1 MAKKQEKPPRR
12 IKTSRYWTKNCSSCG
27 FDYPNWFTTCPKCG
41 APWVKPADE
50 ITEAVE
56 ELPAKKTIKIV
67 VKITDESEDNPII
80 SVFLIFTADGGH
92 SWFKVQMEKKQDYYI
107 SEIDEMPI
115 GSDVIYYIEAEDAS
129 GEKILENNEGEYFFY
144 HVGPQ
149 TPEEQKALE
158 RQAQLIENPS
168 ETTNI
173 PFLIEKSGQQTPAGQ
188 KSSPF
193 LLEQSEDTETQESIK
208 ASEPAK
214 SSSQP
219 KPKSEKKM
227 DLFQDIKDKLP
238 KTPQPYE
245 SKPITPAANKEEE
258 LTIFGKPHT
267 KREEDLKFCPS
278 CKSKIKKLWTTCPI
292 CGHKGV

>member
-1 MAKKQEKPPRR
+1 MAKKQERVPRR

-50 ITEAVE
+50 IIESVE

-80 SVFLIFTADGGH
+80 SVYLIFTADGGH
-92 SWFKVQMEKKQDYYI
+92 SWFKVPMEKKQDYYI

-115 GSDVIYYIEAEDAS
+115 GSDVIYYIEAEDS
-129 GEKILENNEGEYFFY
+129 SSEKIIENNEGDYFFY

-158 RQAQLIENPS
+158 RQAQLLENPS
-168 ETTNI
+168 ETSNI
-173 PFLIEKSGQQTPAGQ
+173 PFLIEKSGEEKTAGQ

-193 LLEQSEDTETQESIK
+193 LLEESEKGQHLESINNSKLSKPMTQPTTK
-208 ASEPAK
+208 A
-214 SSSQP
+214 
-219 KPKSEKKM
+219 EKKK
-227 DLFQDIKDKLP
+227 DLLQEIKDKLP
-238 KTPQPYE
+238 KAPQPYE
-245 SKPITPAANKEEE
+245 SKPITSAANTEEK

-267 KREEDLKFCPS
+267 KREEDLKLCPG